1 MDDDML
7 KSDPDVPVAK
17 VCVAAVNPFKDV
29 IAAVTKEVHPK
40 AAEPFVIKAWFE
52 VPSAIGKV
60 KVTLAEDE
68 PDLNAV

>member
-1 MDDDML
+1 MDDDIL

-40 AAEPFVIKAWFE
+40 AAEPFVI
-52 VPSAIGKV
+52 
-60 KVTLAEDE
+60 
-68 PDLNAV
+68 NA